1 MRSLHIPW
9 LLMVLLIAPALLPAS
24 NSAVAAPGQD
34 ADFAAAEALYNAGEF
49 EATLAAARA
58 LNTPDGFALAS
69 RTGLVLMRY
78 FVPPGER
85 PAAIASALTDAR
97 RALEMDPK
105 HLEGNLQA
113 AISIGYRGK
122 LRRSIGDARAGKKY
136 IDTALLHHPDS
147 AWAKA
152 VLGGWHG
159 EVVMEA
165 GRFFAGML
173 FGAKRNRAVQHF
185 RAGLAIEPENI
196 AIRTGFA
203 ITLLRFNRS
212 RFEKEAIE
220 LLSGTIALDAEYTA
234 ENAAENTREN
244 ALDEMLVNQSRDL
257 LGALQEGRRED
268 MKALLQRL
276 TTFADR

>member
-1 MRSLHIPW
+1 MRSLHIPG
-9 LLMVLLIAPALLPAS
+9 LLIALLLAPALLPAS
-24 NSAVAAPGQD
+24 NSTVAAPDEGNG
-34 ADFAAAEALYNAGEF
+34 FAAAEALYNAGEF

-58 LNTPDGFALAS
+58 LDTADGFALAS
-69 RTGLVLMRY
+69 RAGLVLMRY
-78 FVPPGER
+78 FMPPGER
-85 PAAIASALTDAR
+85 PATIASALADAR
-97 RALEMDPK
+97 LALEMDPE

-122 LRRSIGDARAGKKY
+122 LKRSMSDAWAGKKY

-173 FGAKRNRAVQHF
+173 FSAKRKRAVQYF

-203 ITLLRFNRS
+203 ITLLRFNRP
-212 RFEKEAIE
+212 RFETEAIE
-220 LLSGTIALDAEYTA
+220 LLSGTIALAA
-234 ENAAENTREN
+234 ENAPGN
-244 ALDEMLVNQSRDL
+244 ALDEMLVGQSQDL
-257 LGALQEGRRED
+257 LGALKEDRRED
-268 MKALLQRL
+268 MKALLRRL
-276 TTFADR
+276 TAFADR

>member
-1 MRSLHIPW
+1 MRSLHI
-9 LLMVLLIAPALLPAS
+9 LRLLILLLLAPALLPLS
-24 NSAVAAPGQD
+24 GSTVAAPQD
-34 ADFAAAEALYNAGEF
+34 TDFAAAEALYNAGEF
-49 EATLAAARA
+49 EAALAAARA
-58 LNTPDGFALAS
+58 LDTPDGFALAS
-69 RTGLVLMRY
+69 RAELVLMRY
-78 FVPPGER
+78 FMPPGKR
-85 PAAIASALTDAR
+85 PAAIEAALADAR
-97 RALEMDPK
+97 RALDTNPE

-122 LRRSIGDARAGKKY
+122 LTRSMGDAWAGKKY

-152 VLGGWHG
+152 VLGGWNG

-173 FGAKRNRAVQHF
+173 FGAKRKRAVQHF

-212 RFEKEAIE
+212 RFTTEAME
-220 LLSGTIALDAEYTA
+220 LLAGTIALAA
-234 ENAAENTREN
+234 ENAPGN
-244 ALDEMLVNQSRDL
+244 ALDEILVGQSREL
-257 LGALQEGRRED
+257 LQALQEERLQDLR
-268 MKALLQRL
+268 ALLQRL

>member
-1 MRSLHIPW
+1 MRSLHI
-9 LLMVLLIAPALLPAS
+9 LRLLILLLLAPALLPLS
-24 NSAVAAPGQD
+24 GSTVAAPRED
-34 ADFAAAEALYNAGEF
+34 TDFAAAEALYNAGEF
-49 EATLAAARA
+49 EAALAAARA
-58 LNTPDGFALAS
+58 LDTPDGFALAS
-69 RTGLVLMRY
+69 RAGLVLMRY
-78 FVPPGER
+78 FMPPAER
-85 PAAIASALTDAR
+85 PAAIEAALADAR
-97 RALEMDPK
+97 RALDADPE
-105 HLEGNLQA
+105 HLEGNLEA

-122 LRRSIGDARAGKKY
+122 LTRSMGDAWAGKKY

-147 AWAKA
+147 AWAEA
-152 VLGGWHG
+152 VLGGWNG

-173 FGAKRNRAVQHF
+173 FGAKRKRAVQHF

-244 ALDEMLVNQSRDL
+244 ALDEILVNQSREL

-268 MKALLQRL
+268 LRALLQRL